1 MMKGEKGY
9 CEHWACILLYESY
22 NCSVDTCL
30 RAKGWDGAR
39 SPAGAPQCILLY
51 VSNVSIVYRGF
62 DGLQRRYLPGGEG
75 LETELMMKQLGH
87 QQEHH
92 QDLNQFNSNHRN
104 QEDEDQEPRYATQ
117 SLIRTEDSQCL
128 LNISPQQ
135 QTIIRNKLIKKA
147 RPERDY
153 PVTRYPV

>member
-1 MMKGEKGY
+1 M
-9 CEHWACILLYESY
+9 
-22 NCSVDTCL
+22 
-30 RAKGWDGAR
+30 
-39 SPAGAPQCILLY
+39 
-51 VSNVSIVYRGF
+51 
-62 DGLQRRYLPGGEG
+62 QRRYLPGGEG

-135 QTIIRNKLIKKA
+135 QTIISPDRNGIIRLPDIQHSPKEIFIP
-147 RPERDY
+147 RFH
-153 PVTRYPV
+153 TRILDL